1 MSQIKNSCYNL
12 WDISHSEVY
21 KMKKTSRSKRA
32 RLILGIAA
40 VLISVL
46 LVWLLSGLL
55 GGMAMLFLALGGG
68 IFIWLN
74 PELMRGE

>member
-1 MSQIKNSCYNL
+1 
-12 WDISHSEVY
+12 
-21 KMKKTSRSKRA
+21 MKRLSKRT

-40 VLISVL
+40 VLVSGL

>member
-1 MSQIKNSCYNL
+1 MKNL
-12 WDISHSEVY
+12 P
-21 KMKKTSRSKRA
+21 KRT

-40 VLISVL
+40 VLVSVL
-46 LVWLLSGLL
+46 LVWGLAPVL
-55 GGMAMLFLALGGG
+55 DEMSLFLILVGGG

>member
-1 MSQIKNSCYNL
+1 
-12 WDISHSEVY
+12 
-21 KMKKTSRSKRA
+21 MKRLSKRT

-46 LVWLLSGLL
+46 LVWILTDVL
-55 GGMAMLFLALGGG
+55 GEMAMLFLVLGGG

-74 PELMRGE
+74 PELMGGE

>member
-1 MSQIKNSCYNL
+1 MIVSVIY
-12 WDISHSEVY
+12 
-21 KMKKTSRSKRA
+21 MKHRPKKV

-46 LVWLLSGLL
+46 LVWLLSGILGEAAMFFLL
-55 GGMAMLFLALGGG
+55 IGGG

-74 PELMRGE
+74 PELMGGE

>member
-1 MSQIKNSCYNL
+1 
-12 WDISHSEVY
+12 
-21 KMKKTSRSKRA
+21 MKDRSKRT

-46 LVWLLSGLL
+46 LVWLLTDLL
-55 GGMAMLFLALGGG
+55 GEAALFFRLLGGG
-68 IFIWLN
+68 IFLWLN

>member
-1 MSQIKNSCYNL
+1 MSVAVLYFIMFRNNELLFEVCVMKNYSQR
-12 WDISHSEVY
+12 
-21 KMKKTSRSKRA
+21 T

-46 LVWLLSGLL
+46 LVWLLTDVLGEAAMFLL
-55 GGMAMLFLALGGG
+55 PVGGG

>member
-1 MSQIKNSCYNL
+1 
-12 WDISHSEVY
+12 
-21 KMKKTSRSKRA
+21 MKKTSRSKRA

-40 VLISVL
+40 VLVSVL

>member
-1 MSQIKNSCYNL
+1 
-12 WDISHSEVY
+12 
-21 KMKKTSRSKRA
+21 MKHLSKRT

-40 VLISVL
+40 VLFSVL
-46 LVWLLSGLL
+46 LVWLLTDVL
-55 GGMAMLFLALGGG
+55 GEMAMFLLLVGGG

>member
-1 MSQIKNSCYNL
+1 
-12 WDISHSEVY
+12 
-21 KMKKTSRSKRA
+21 MKRLSKRT

-46 LVWLLSGLL
+46 LVWLLTDLL
-55 GGMAMLFLALGGG
+55 GEAALFFLLPGGG
-68 IFIWLN
+68 IFLWLN

>member
-1 MSQIKNSCYNL
+1 
-12 WDISHSEVY
+12 
-21 KMKKTSRSKRA
+21 MKRLSKTA

-46 LVWLLSGLL
+46 LVWLLSGILGEAALFFLL
-55 GGMAMLFLALGGG
+55 PGGG

>member
-1 MSQIKNSCYNL
+1 MKN
-12 WDISHSEVY
+12 
-21 KMKKTSRSKRA
+21 RSKRT

-46 LVWLLSGLL
+46 LVWLLTDLL
-55 GGMAMLFLALGGG
+55 GEGALLLLLLGGG

>member
-1 MSQIKNSCYNL
+1 
-12 WDISHSEVY
+12 
-21 KMKKTSRSKRA
+21 MKHLSKRT

-40 VLISVL
+40 VLFSVL
-46 LVWLLSGLL
+46 LVWLLTNVL
-55 GGMAMLFLALGGG
+55 GEMAMFLLLVGGG

>member
-1 MSQIKNSCYNL
+1 
-12 WDISHSEVY
+12 
-21 KMKKTSRSKRA
+21 MKRLPKRT

-40 VLISVL
+40 VLVSIL
-46 LVWLLSGLL
+46 LVWLLTDLL
-55 GGMAMLFLALGGG
+55 GEMAMFLLAVGGG

>member
-1 MSQIKNSCYNL
+1 
-12 WDISHSEVY
+12 
-21 KMKKTSRSKRA
+21 MKRLSKRT

-46 LVWLLSGLL
+46 LVWLLTDLL
-55 GGMAMLFLALGGG
+55 GEAAMFFLLLGGG
-68 IFIWLN
+68 IFLWLN